1 MRKVLA
7 CAAAAAAMAFSGAA
21 NAGVIVMTNSTD
33 TVINGGTAL
42 QFSNSEVTLTV
53 KAGVFTQTG
62 QVEVVAGAYGARPV
76 AYSPGLGVLT
86 NNDNSH
92 TIDGSGRLEAV
103 ILEFSQNVI
112 ITGLTFGYFDGDDD
126 FEFFFD
132 LDMDGIV
139 ERVLSNIDIP
149 NSGFIDMTGLFGDA
163 GTLFGVGANH
173 SSDSFKLKKV
183 YYELAPEVPLP
194 AALPLFLAGAA
205 GVGFASRRR
214 KGAAKA

>member
-1 MRKVLA
+1 
-7 CAAAAAAMAFSGAA
+7 MAFAGSA
-21 NAGVIVMTNSTD
+21 NAGVIVMTDSTD
-33 TVINGGTAL
+33 TPINGGQAL
-42 QFSNSEVTLTV
+42 QFSNGEVTLTV
-53 KAGVFTQTG
+53 SAGVFVESG
-62 QVEVVAGAYGARPV
+62 QVEVVEGAYNARPV
-76 AYSPGLGVLT
+76 AYSPGLGILT
-86 NNDNSH
+86 HNDNSH
-92 TIDGSGRLEAV
+92 TIDGSGRKEAA

-132 LDMDGIV
+132 ADMDSIV

-149 NSGFIDMTGLFGDA
+149 NSGFIDMTGFFSQA
-163 GTLFGVGANH
+163 GSLFGVGANYH
-173 SSDSFKLKKV
+173 DDSFKLKKV

-205 GVGFASRRR
+205 GVGFVSRRR